1 MSISYCNI
9 ITLNGK
15 RAYNQI
21 MRQKAPARSHVYFL
35 AVVFEGGLVFLW
47 LIVGQWLEM
56 SPSEQGHISVKA
68 FVLGGAATLP
78 LLPLMFFVSRSR
90 YPPLRRL
97 MLEIDELLV
106 PFLSRLTVADFAV
119 VAILAGF
126 GEEGL
131 VRGLLQGWLAEN
143 LSPATGLVAAS
154 TLFGLLHFV
163 TPAYALLAGLLG
175 LYLGILYLA
184 TGNIVVPIVVHAL
197 YDFLALLYLVRWRS
211 RFTGK
216 SSDDDNRKS

>member
-1 MSISYCNI
+1 MS
-9 ITLNGK
+9 TH
-15 RAYNQI
+15 
-21 MRQKAPARSHVYFL
+21 APPRGHVYFL
-35 AVVFEGGLVFLW
+35 AVIFEGGLVLLW
-47 LIVGQWLEM
+47 LAAGQWLDM
-56 SPSEQGHISVKA
+56 PPSEQGRLSVKA

-78 LLPLMFFVSRSR
+78 LLPLMYFLSRSH

-97 MLEIDELLV
+97 MVEIDEVLV

-131 VRGLLQGWLAEN
+131 FRGLLQGWLAEN
-143 LSPATGLVAAS
+143 LSPAAGLLAAS

-163 TPAYALLAGLLG
+163 TPAYAIIAGLLG

-184 TGNIVVPIVVHAL
+184 TGNLVVPIVVHAL
-197 YDFLALLYLVRWRS
+197 YDFLALLYLVRWRKGRGRS
-211 RFTGK
+211 NGETPFT
-216 SSDDDNRKS
+216 

>member
-1 MSISYCNI
+1 MKPN
-9 ITLNGK
+9 
-15 RAYNQI
+15 
-21 MRQKAPARSHVYFL
+21 APARSHVYFL

-47 LIVGQWLEM
+47 LIVSQWLAM
-56 SPSEQGHISVKA
+56 PPSEQGHLSVKA
-68 FVLGGAATLP
+68 FALGGAATLP

-90 YPPLRRL
+90 YLPLRRL
-97 MLEIDELLV
+97 MVEIDRLLV

-131 VRGLLQGWLAEN
+131 FRGLLQGWLAES
-143 LSPATGLVAAS
+143 LSPVAGLVIAS

-175 LYLGILYLA
+175 LYLGILYLV
-184 TGNIVVPIVVHAL
+184 TGNLVVPIVVHAL
-197 YDFLALLYLVRWRS
+197 YDFLALLYLVRWRKGRGGNS
-211 RFTGK
+211 GRTPFTGEA
-216 SSDDDNRKS
+216 SGDDNKRE